1 MKVDFDFQKIKN
13 NEDIFVQKNE
23 LVKFLNFYFL
33 NGRPKSF
40 IRYTDELFE
49 LAPKIMDCLK
59 LNDLLSII
67 PNLYQFFYTITVNE
81 YYVENQNIIYNKLL
95 IPFSKNLQNFLDKS
109 NFHKLSY
116 ELNQDHYVLVC
127 RHAVTKGMYAP
138 GTVIYSLTSA
148 LLNIRKKVILVTL
161 GEIDNRFLNLQK
173 NNSNLS
179 IMKPDKD
186 STPLKQLINLT
197 QICKIFRPNKIITE
211 MPVNIVSALYYI
223 NISSRILYWSPGFTE
238 VPWYDKIMLIPELVS
253 KDKLKNKKNIL
264 IPRSIDYNLLNPPI
278 NEKIADDFR
287 TKNKI
292 TKKNYILGTFAR
304 YDKITTKFLKLVFYL
319 LEKNQQRKI
328 IIAGSNDNTEA
339 KEFLKKFVNNEQA
352 IILGQSN
359 VHILGNICDVFLD
372 TIPFPCGSSAL
383 EMMAKGKPVI
393 GIKSKNLASYKKSR
407 INNLMVEN
415 TSMLDH
421 LLTKLENNKDFF
433 NKMSKDSI
441 KIAKSWDNG
450 KELVK
455 IIEEI

>member
-1 MKVDFDFQKIKN
+1 
-13 NEDIFVQKNE
+13 
-23 LVKFLNFYFL
+23 
-33 NGRPKSF
+33 
-40 IRYTDELFE
+40 
-49 LAPKIMDCLK
+49 
-59 LNDLLSII
+59 
-67 PNLYQFFYTITVNE
+67 
-81 YYVENQNIIYNKLL
+81 
-95 IPFSKNLQNFLDKS
+95 
-109 NFHKLSY
+109 
-116 ELNQDHYVLVC
+116 
-127 RHAVTKGMYAP
+127 
-138 GTVIYSLTSA
+138 
-148 LLNIRKKVILVTL
+148 
-161 GEIDNRFLNLQK
+161 
-173 NNSNLS
+173 
-179 IMKPDKD
+179 
-186 STPLKQLINLT
+186 
-197 QICKIFRPNKIITE
+197 
-211 MPVNIVSALYYI
+211 
-223 NISSRILYWSPGFTE
+223 
-238 VPWYDKIMLIPELVS
+238 MLIPELVS